1 VLVFCFCNDL
11 ITIDLWVFDW
21 FFVLGI
27 RTFAALNMKKS
38 IYCCLAGLLSL
49 YANAQVGIGTS
60 SPNSTLDINGKTTL
74 RKELRVGGTSALVG
88 SAGLNGQVLVSQGEG
103 LPPVWKSL
111 NLSFMEEGQY
121 KLINSYLTSDQV
133 GITTLSN
140 SVAGDNIYK
149 NNVGDDVTDANK
161 GKWVKIPA
169 LENNF
174 TIKNGKNRLTY
185 QFQTGIEMKAPDAT
199 VAQNIGFAC
208 AVFRNGKLVAVRP
221 DKVSSNNNSDKEG
234 IQDYI
239 FTLSYTEL
247 NVPIGVQKVELACR
261 KIDVSNVA
269 SQFVIGRNVSN
280 TNVVSNAFTLESVMK
295 IDVIEYVTYKAN

>member
-1 VLVFCFCNDL
+1 
-11 ITIDLWVFDW
+11 
-21 FFVLGI
+21 
-27 RTFAALNMKKS
+27 MKKS
-38 IYCCLAGLLSL
+38 MYCCLAGLLSL

-60 SPNSTLDINGKTTL
+60 SPNSTLDVNGKTTL
-74 RKELRVGGTSALVG
+74 RKELRVGGTSALAG

-121 KLINSYLTSDQV
+121 KLINSYLSSDQV
-133 GITTLSN
+133 GITTLSSN
-140 SVAGDNIYK
+140 IAGDTIYK
-149 NNVGDDVTDANK
+149 NNVADDITDTNK
-161 GKWVKIPA
+161 GKWVEIPG

-185 QFQTGIEMKAPDAT
+185 QFQTGVEMKAPVAT
-199 VAQNIGFAC
+199 TSQNIGFAC

-221 DKVSSNNNSDKEG
+221 DKISSNNNSDKEG

-239 FTLSYTEL
+239 FTLSYTEQ
-247 NVPIGVQKVELACR
+247 NAPVGIQKVKVACR

-280 TNVVSNAFTLESVMK
+280 TNTVSNAFTLESVMK